1 MRYTIRKSVSRRLDR
16 ALLQF
21 FVSGGCV
28 VVKGARLVIMER
40 GKRLVRFLLIV
51 GILQGI
57 FLIGGTE
64 SGLGLVFTGLVR
76 VKAESYSPRQSA
88 NVVYY
93 DMRLSVSEASR
104 IAVALDFSAM
114 ESADAFLHFFRFV
127 KQYDNVKTVFLAND
141 AYLPYADAVSAA
153 MDRRTEETDET
164 DETDDP
170 ALPRTL
176 AAYTEG
182 LAAIY
187 DTMQPVRK
195 FRASVIASD
204 GWREAL
210 SGADE
215 QERVLVLCDRD
226 LVMTAEN
233 RVWLAENDVFL
244 WELKYDNCATE
255 NGIRSDIHLPFTG
268 DTTGY
273 YMMAMDRIDSFAAYY
288 RRALNLFSI
297 PALTERAGRLDRENA
312 AYFCVITNGT
322 NGPAAEGETETAAS
336 EIAA

>member
-1 MRYTIRKSVSRRLDR
+1 MGFSV
-16 ALLQF
+16 
-21 FVSGGCV
+21 GWCV
-28 VVKGARLVIMER
+28 VVEGARLAVMER

-51 GILQGI
+51 ALLQGI

-88 NVVYY
+88 NVVYH
-93 DMRLSVSEASR
+93 DMRLAVSETNR

-114 ESADAFLHFFRFV
+114 ESADVFLHFFRFV
-127 KQYDNVKTVFLAND
+127 KQYNNVKNVFLAND
-141 AYLPYADAVSAA
+141 AYLPYAETVSAA
-153 MDRRTEETDET
+153 MEQRTEKTDEP
-164 DETDDP
+164 D
-170 ALPRTL
+170 LPQTL

-195 FRASVIASD
+195 FQVNVTAAD

-215 QERVLVLCDRD
+215 EARALVLCDRD

-233 RVWLAENDVFL
+233 RTWLAENDVFL
-244 WELKYDNCATE
+244 WEIKYDNCVTE
-255 NGIRSDIHLPFTG
+255 NGIRSDIRLPFTG

-273 YMMAMDRIDSFAAYY
+273 YMMAMDRIDAFSAYY

-297 PALTERAGRLDRENA
+297 PALTEREEKLDRENA

-322 NGPAAEGETETAAS
+322 NGQTAERETEATIPKNAA
-336 EIAA
+336 